1 MVIHTKKE
9 LRKKLPFILRFLCKK
24 KHPGRDALFY
34 QLAPKTI
41 FKTFDF
47 IIFWNKFIILY
58 AWC

>member
-1 MVIHTKKE
+1 MGYSHKKGTSQE
-9 LRKKLPFILRFLCKK
+9 APLYFAIFMQK

-47 IIFWNKFIILY
+47 IIFWNEFIIL
-58 AWC
+58 